1 LSIKPRLAELST
13 AGINVKSFYVPKD
26 SANKSAFFSFDF
38 RLNVNDKYLIDEGY
52 LSK

>member
-26 SANKSAFFSFDF
+26 SASKSAFFSFDF